1 MDVFVL
7 SLLSLVIVLGCLG
20 LREEAQKKEIRNWS
34 ERFSDIYGES
44 HTLSDPVWKEERP
57 RSLRAAR
64 IG

>member
-34 ERFSDIYGES
+34 ERFTDIYGETP
-44 HTLSDPVWKEERP
+44 TLADPAWSEEQPNLLRP
-57 RSLRAAR
+57 RRR
-64 IG
+64 